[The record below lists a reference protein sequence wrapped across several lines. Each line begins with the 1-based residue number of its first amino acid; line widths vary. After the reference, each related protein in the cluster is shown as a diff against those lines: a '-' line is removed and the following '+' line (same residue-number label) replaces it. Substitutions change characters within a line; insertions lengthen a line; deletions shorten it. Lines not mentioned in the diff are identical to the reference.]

1 MKKTTKLFAGLALA
15 AMMLSACSNPYA
27 SSNNNPDSNNNG
39 NFRQQDIYHLYKAA
53 GGSMTYEEWLDTV
66 RGADG
71 ATFLAGTTD
80 PDNSQGKSGDVYVNT
95 ESWDAF
101 LKVGDN
107 WSKLGNLKGD
117 QGPQGEQGPKG
128 DQGDVG
134 PQGPKGD
141 QGDVG
146 PQGPKGDQ
154 GDKGDQG
161 EKGDKGDQG
170 EKGDKGDKGDNGL
183 DGAPGASV
191 LNGYGA
197 PSDDKGNDGDCYI
210 DYSNFDFYSKNNGHW
225 FRVNNLAE
233 ALNWDIDVQAE
244 MLKYVGEVLPFVEF
258 NADTFYHNYSSYY
271 EDYGI
276 GMYILGDDNPYD
288 VFFDYGDRLLAAGF
302 EYAPGTSSY
311 YGLGDYVKV
320 LDDGTEIAVEF
331 KYYEAT
337 STYEAGNQITV
348 YIPVYVEPYTE
359 EYWLENGFEKV
370 SGWPA
375 DVIELAFDEPNRFGP
390 INDNG
395 DWFKRIDT
403 KPGSGSNAGKF
414 RTTGYLTTAGDFTEA
429 LIADLLES
437 GFIYS
442 DYYGDYEFPDD
453 ENVYINTAFQ
463 GGYTIIYMVGPWV
476 ERDIE
481 IELPGVDGINDII
494 VGYFGEQGTEVT
506 CPEYTS
512 SNADAYYEQASTTAW
527 RVYGS
532 GTDDMDAF
540 AAAMASGGWKITYPW
555 SSYPHDFKAYFGSKP
570 ACVTVE
576 SYSSYVK
583 ISVSKDSAPAEG
595 GLEDI
600 NDLVVAY
607 YASQDL
613 AVTCPEYTS
622 SNAEAY
628 YEASGTT
635 ALKVMGSNTADMAA
649 FAAALANSGWSIE
662 HPWASYPDDF
672 KAYFG
677 DTNACLKVEDYN
689 SYVKISFTK
698 EYAPVKLSLA
708 DVNDLIVAY
717 YAALDIEVSAP
728 EYTSANADAYY
739 ETSGTSAINI
749 RGGSNVADMK
759 VYEAALQASNWT
771 IEHFSS
777 YYPDDFKAY
786 FGDNGANTPC
796 LKIEDYTSYVK
807 ISFTQAQPPVPPTQ
821 YSAAE
826 VSAAYVSF
834 FKDNFN
840 VDVEMADYPFAS
852 ENGYFN
858 LMDSFLAN
866 GILVYDA
873 YNSNET
879 EMMSFIGSLETLG
892 WTSTYDTANDLY
904 YIEYGDTGAV
914 IEVFTQQNGTIRIG
928 GLFVP
933 PPVAD
938 FPAAQ
943 VNAFLAQYEL
953 GFTLSDELVA
963 TLPGE
968 SFSFNSGSASGYAYC
983 YVDIPG
989 NFAAEYEAAIA
1000 PLLTAAGYTKKTD
1013 SSGSEYYA
1021 NSVDHQ
1027 VSFKYY
1033 ADGNYTEVL
1042 FFE

>member
-1 MKKTTKLFAGLALA
+1 MKKAKKLLAGLALS
-15 AMMLSACSNPYA
+15 AMLLTGCSNPYA
-27 SSNNNPDSNNNG
+27 SSDTNNSGDNG

-53 GGSMTYEEWLDTV
+53 GGTMTYEEWLDTV

-71 ATFLAGTTD
+71 STFLAGAAD
-80 PDNSQGKSGDVYVNT
+80 PDNSQGKSGDIFVNT
-95 ESWDAF
+95 ESWDVF

-107 WSKLGNLKGD
+107 WSKLGNLR
-117 QGPQGEQGPKG
+117 GPQGEQGP
-128 DQGDVG
+128 QG
-134 PQGPKGD
+134 PQGEPGRDGVDGVDGLPGKD
-141 QGDVG
+141 
-146 PQGPKGDQ
+146 
-154 GDKGDQG
+154 G
-161 EKGDKGDQG
+161 ENGKDGIDGKDGKDGVDGKDG
-170 EKGDKGDKGDNGL
+170 ENGKDGVDGKDGL
-183 DGAPGASV
+183 DGADGSSV

-197 PSDDKGNDGDCYI
+197 PSDDKGKDGDCYI

-258 NADTFYHNYSSYY
+258 NADSFYHNYSDYY

-276 GMYILGDDNPYD
+276 GMYILGDDNDYD

-311 YGLGDYVKV
+311 YGLGDYVKT
-320 LDDGTEIAVEF
+320 LDDGTEVAVEF
-331 KYYEAT
+331 QYYEAT
-337 STYEAGNQITV
+337 STYNAGNQITV
-348 YIPVYVEPYTE
+348 YIPVYIEPYTE
-359 EYWLENGFEKV
+359 EYWLENQFEKV

-390 INDNG
+390 INENG
-395 DWFKRIDT
+395 DWFKRVET
-403 KPGSGSNAGKF
+403 KPGSGANAGKF
-414 RTTGYLTTAGDFTEA
+414 RTTGYLTTAGDFTDV
-429 LIADLLES
+429 LIADLLSS

-442 DYYGDYEFPDD
+442 DYYNDYEFPED
-453 ENVYINTAFQ
+453 ENVYINASFQ

-481 IELPGVDGINDII
+481 IDLPGVDEINDII
-494 VGYFGEQGTEVT
+494 VNYFNQQDTEVT

-512 SNADAYYEQASTTAW
+512 TNADAYYEQAGTTAW
-527 RVYGS
+527 RIYGS
-532 GTDDMDAF
+532 DTDDMDAF
-540 AAAMASGGWKITYPW
+540 AAAMGSNGWKVTYPW
-555 SSYPHDFKAYFGSKP
+555 SSYPHDFKAFFGNKP

-583 ISVSKDSAPAEG
+583 ITVSKEAAPAEG
-595 GLEDI
+595 GLDDI

-607 YASQDL
+607 YATQNLD
-613 AVTCPEYTS
+613 VTCPEYTS
-622 SNAEAY
+622 SNADAY

-649 FAAALANSGWSIE
+649 FAAALVNSGWSVE
-662 HPWASYPDDF
+662 YPWASYPDDF

-677 DTNACLKVEDYN
+677 DTNACLKVEDYT

-698 EYAPVKLSLA
+698 EYAPVKLSLS
-708 DVNDLIVAY
+708 DINDLIVAY
-717 YAALDIEVSAP
+717 YAALDIEVVAP
-728 EYTSANADAYY
+728 EYTSANEGAYY
-739 ETSGTSAINI
+739 EANGTSAINI

-759 VYEAALQASNWT
+759 AYEAALQGANWT

-796 LKIEDYTSYVK
+796 LQIEDYTSYVK
-807 ISFTQAQPPVPPTQ
+807 ITFKQAQPPVPPTQ

-826 VSAAYVSF
+826 VSASYIEF
-834 FKDNFN
+834 FDEEY
-840 VDVEMADYPFAS
+840 DIDIEMADYPFSS

-873 YNSNET
+873 YNSNAT
-879 EMMSFIGSLETLG
+879 EMMSFIGSLEALG

-904 YIEYGDTGAV
+904 YIEYGETGAV
-914 IEVFTQQNGTIRIG
+914 IEVIDQLDYNGTIRIG

-933 PPVAD
+933 PPVTA
-938 FPAAQ
+938 FPAAE
-943 VNAFLAQYEL
+943 VNAFLSTYGL
-953 GFTLSDELVA
+953 DFTLSDELVA
-963 TLPGE
+963 TLPGS
-968 SFSFNSGSASGYAYC
+968 SFTFNTGTASGYAYI

-989 NFAAEYEAAIA
+989 NYVAEYEAAIA
-1000 PLLTAAGYTKKTD
+1000 PVLTAAGYTKKTD
-1013 SSGSEYYA
+1013 TSGSEYYA

-1033 ADGNYTEVL
+1033 ASGDYTEVL